1 VIKVITTVQFIV
13 DFIGARGFQLQNFL
27 RKEREGD
34 VIYCCDGRWCGR
46 AEVLKRIAE
55 LYDVI
60 EEFTT
65 SKNEPI
71 LDLTT
76 AKAPQV
82 LHSLLT
88 FFASDDHESET
99 LTVGSRSIQLHM

>member
-1 VIKVITTVQFIV
+1 MIKVITTVQFIV

-65 SKNEPI
+65 SKNEPNSRFNDREGTAGFAFLTDI
-71 LDLTT
+71 L
-76 AKAPQV
+76 
-82 LHSLLT
+82 
-88 FFASDDHESET
+88 
-99 LTVGSRSIQLHM
+99 RI